1 MQMGTFLEVG
11 ISLAV
16 MYAML
21 GLMCTTVNE
30 LLATFL
36 KFRSNNLKGAI
47 LQLIDNQQ
55 LYRSFYNH
63 GIIKSELE
71 MTAKQPVPT
80 KQPDASQLQNAVPNP
95 ATDPGD
101 AKKPV
106 AKDAPGKHTSYM
118 DSKTFALA
126 LLDSLDTSK
135 PITSVQEALEI
146 ANKLPQSNIRDIML
160 NALSDAGQDLQ
171 KARDSIAGWFDG
183 AMDRLSGQ
191 YKRDMQKVTLLLGLL
206 LAVILNAD
214 SFAVTR
220 ELWRNATIRAEI
232 VQKAANIP
240 SNEITNTCAR
250 EPQDQQETCGIK
262 LLNKRLADL
271 APLPLGWNLKAVTAD
286 RAGLLYLLLKIPGLL
301 ATALAISLGAPFWF
315 DLLQKFMDIRGTG
328 KKPEPKEKS

>member
-1 MQMGTFLEVG
+1 MQLGTFLEVG

-21 GLMCTTVNE
+21 GLMCTTANE

-71 MTAKQPVPT
+71 MTAKQPVRT
-80 KQPDASQLQNAVPNP
+80 RQPDSSQLQNAVPNP
-95 ATDPGD
+95 ANDPGD

-106 AKDAPGKHTSYM
+106 GKDAPGKHTSYI
-118 DSKTFALA
+118 DSNTFALA

-135 PITSVQEALEI
+135 PITTVQEALDI
-146 ANKLPQSNIRDIML
+146 ANKLPQSNVRDIML
-160 NALSDAGQDLQ
+160 NALNDAGHDLQ
-171 KARDSIAGWFDG
+171 KARDSIAIWFDG
-183 AMDRLSGQ
+183 TMDRLTGQ

-206 LAVILNAD
+206 LAILLNAD

-220 ELWRNATIRAEI
+220 ELWRNSTIRTEV
-232 VQKAANIP
+232 VQKAANLP
-240 SNEITNTCAR
+240 ANEITKTCAN
-250 EPQDQQETCGIK
+250 EPENQQETCGIK

-271 APLPLGWNLKAVTAD
+271 APLPLGWDLNAITAD
-286 RAGLLYLLLKIPGLL
+286 SGGLLFLLLKIPGLL
-301 ATALAISLGAPFWF
+301 VTALAISLGAPFWF
-315 DLLQKFMDIRGTG
+315 DLLQKFIDIRGTG
-328 KKPEPKEKS
+328 KKPEPKEKG